1 MKKTIVPLLLLLALL
16 CTLTACGQ
24 QPAEVKMLYDEA
36 PSRYEYGVFVNM
48 NVNAG
53 DAVKEQLRTV
63 AWTLD
68 CGDDDGLL
76 GDTFELYKKMRL
88 SGIKAEFRVR
98 NGVHNWEY
106 WRHSLRQALPFAS
119 RNFAK

>member
-1 MKKTIVPLLLLLALL
+1 VHDNSAL
-16 CTLTACGQ
+16 TF
-24 QPAEVKMLYDEA
+24 MD
-36 PSRYEYGVFVNM
+36 
-48 NVNAG
+48 NAD